1 MSKKIFFLLIAIP
14 VLVISQQKRIY
25 GILEGQVLDETNS
38 PLIGANIRI
47 ENTLIGGATNR
58 KGMFRIIRIPAGK
71 HLVRFSMVGYE
82 TKLVEVEIKPND
94 TTFVLVK
101 LNQTAIQTKEIFI
114 SASKY
119 EQKIEEIPVS
129 VHSMSS
135 NELSL
140 RNTRRLDEA
149 LRIVS
154 GINMT
159 SDQIS
164 IRGSSGYTRGA
175 GSRVLLLIDGI
186 PLYTGDT
193 GDIIWQL
200 IPIQEIDRVEVVKA
214 AGSALYGSQAIGGVI
229 NIITKDFSGKPITY
243 LKSQGGFYDKPYYSE
258 WNWSPR
264 TRFFNTLTV
273 SHTRKI
279 GDLGVSISASRF
291 EDDSYKLNS
300 YTKRYSFYFKSKY
313 NINPANSVSL
323 LFNGTTYKSG
333 SYLYWKDS
341 RNALVP
347 PESQIGEWVK
357 TERFN
362 VNLTYQSLISTIAII
377 NFKNSWFH
385 NNWWDNTDSHNSS
398 KSEMIRSEISLNYF
412 LENHKIVT
420 GIEGSYATV
429 TSNIF
434 SNPYAIGFALFGQ
447 DEITLFA
454 NRLRFTGGIRID
466 YQNVDTTL
474 SKNPVLSELNFN
486 PKLAVNFK
494 ASENLYIRASIGRGY
509 RAPTPSELFSS
520 TNVSGIRV
528 IPNPDLKSESNWN
541 FETGLNWSPVEILK
555 LDAAIFGNELYNFIE
570 PSIDPVTSYIQFKNI
585 TRARILGYEI
595 NLSSKFFGNSLQTNV
610 GYTYLWA
617 RDLKNNIFLK
627 YRPRHLIVINLH
639 YKYDFIQTGVDFRY
653 WNRIETIDEDLV
665 SLGIVKDGDLR
676 DKVLITDYHLSF
688 DLVHLRVP
696 LRIFFTINNVF
707 NYNYVEMIGN
717 LGPIRSF
724 SLSLEGIL

>member
-1 MSKKIFFLLIAIP
+1 MEAKMFKKVLILIFLITPFL
-14 VLVISQQKRIY
+14 VLAQQRRAY
-25 GILEGQVLDETNS
+25 GILEGRVLDETNS

-58 KGMFRIIRIPAGK
+58 KGIFRIIRVPVGK
-71 HLVRFSMVGYE
+71 HQVKFSMVGYE
-82 TKLVEVEIKPND
+82 TKVVEVEIKLNEV
-94 TTFVLVK
+94 TFIEVK
-101 LNQTAIQTKEIFI
+101 LNQTAIQTQEVFI

-129 VHSMSS
+129 ISALSS
-135 NELSL
+135 QELSF

-149 LRIVS
+149 LKYVS

-200 IPIQEIDRVEVVKA
+200 LPIHEIERVEVVKA

-229 NIITKDFSGKPITY
+229 NIITKDFSGRPLTY
-243 LKSQGGFYDKPYYSE
+243 IKTQGGFYDKPYYDE

-264 TRFFNTLTV
+264 TRYYNTLTL

-279 GDLGVSISASRF
+279 GDLGITLSASRF
-291 EDDSYKLNS
+291 EDDSYKMNN
-300 YTKRYSFYFKSKY
+300 YTKRYSLFFKSKY
-313 NINPANSVSL
+313 NINPTNNISI

-347 PESQIGEWVK
+347 PENQIGDWVK

-362 VNLTYQSLISTIAII
+362 VNLSYQNLYSSSTLI

-385 NNWWDNTDSHNSS
+385 NNWWDNTDSKNSS
-398 KSEMIRSEISLNYF
+398 KSEMIRSEISVNYF
-412 LENHKIVT
+412 GNVHKLVG
-420 GIEGSYATV
+420 GIEGSYSTV

-434 SNPYAIGFALFGQ
+434 SNPDAFGLALFGQ
-447 DEITLFA
+447 DEISL
-454 NRLRFTGGIRID
+454 LRNQLKLTTGLRID
-466 YQNVDTTL
+466 YQKVDT
-474 SKNPVLSELNFN
+474 VLSELNLN
-486 PKLAVNFK
+486 PKLAANYKVK
-494 ASENLYIRASIGRGY
+494 DNLYLRASVGRGY
-509 RAPTPSELFSS
+509 RAPTPSELFSTTS
-520 TNVSGIRV
+520 VSGIRV
-528 IPNPDLKSESNWN
+528 IPNPELKSESNWN
-541 FETGLNWSPVEILK
+541 FEVGANYTLSDFLK
-555 LDAAIFGNELYNFIE
+555 IDAAIFGNELYNFIE
-570 PSIDPVTSYIQFKNI
+570 PSMDPATSFIQFKNI
-585 TRARILGYEI
+585 TRARILGYEV
-595 NLSSKFFGNSLQTNV
+595 NLNSEFFNKHLQTNI

-627 YRPRHLIVINLH
+627 YRPRHLVVANVN
-639 YKYDFIQTGVDFRY
+639 YRYDFVQAGFDLRF
-653 WNRIETIDEDLV
+653 WNRLETIDEDLIL
-665 SLGIVKDGDLR
+665 LGIVKDGDLR
-676 DKVLITDYHLSF
+676 DKVFLTDFHLSF
-688 DLVHLRVP
+688 DLIQFKLPFRVY
-696 LRIFFTINNVF
+696 FTVNNLF
-707 NYNYVEMIGN
+707 NYNYIEMIGN